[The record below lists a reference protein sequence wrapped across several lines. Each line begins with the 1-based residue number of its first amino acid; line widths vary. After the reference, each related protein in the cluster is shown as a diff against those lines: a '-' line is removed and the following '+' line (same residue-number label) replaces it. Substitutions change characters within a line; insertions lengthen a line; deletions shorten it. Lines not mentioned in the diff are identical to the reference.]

1 MVPPWF
7 LHGLS
12 IDLGVFDG
20 GTMEQP
26 WTNHGGT
33 TFKTTIFLQVIIFDL
48 CVVVLM
54 FIPFGMKS
62 LLYL

>member
-20 GTMEQP
+20 GTMDEP
-26 WTNHGGT
+26 WTNHGQT
-33 TFKTTIFLQVIIFDL
+33 MKEAPINPTFIW
-48 CVVVLM
+48 
-54 FIPFGMKS
+54 
-62 LLYL
+62 

>member
-20 GTMEQP
+20 GTMDKP
-26 WTNHGGT
+26 WRNHEGST
-33 TFKTTIFLQVIIFDL
+33 YESTIFRVFFLLETLSYKEDVYY
-48 CVVVLM
+48 
-54 FIPFGMKS
+54 S
-62 LLYL
+62 LRRT